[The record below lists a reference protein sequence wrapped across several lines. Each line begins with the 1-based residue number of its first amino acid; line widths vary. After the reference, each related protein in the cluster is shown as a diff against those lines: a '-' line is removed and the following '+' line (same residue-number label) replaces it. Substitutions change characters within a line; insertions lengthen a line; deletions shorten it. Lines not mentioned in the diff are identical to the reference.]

1 MTPPAWRLR
10 RRQKACRTVATDRP
24 HTAIDLGGT
33 KIAAARI
40 LGGRVLDRRQIATP
54 RTQSFEPILEAMARL
69 VDGWIDGPV
78 AVATTG
84 LVDGGCLTAVN
95 PQTLALPVDFP
106 IEARLAERLGVAV
119 RAINDAQAAAWG
131 EFRFGAGRGTA
142 SMVFLTVST
151 GVGGGLVLDGAVRT
165 GPRGLAG
172 HIGHVVAAPDGPFCG
187 CGRRGCLEAVA
198 AGPALAQAAS
208 RLFRR
213 PTSAEDL
220 FAASADDRDAAG
232 LVDDAAAAIAR
243 VLGNLK
249 ATLDLDLAVIGGGV
263 GLASRLLPR
272 IEVGV
277 SREPDR
283 FRVPV
288 VHAALGHDAGLIGAC
303 DWAIGVLSGRAP
315 NG

>member
-1 MTPPAWRLR
+1 M
-10 RRQKACRTVATDRP
+10 ATDRP
-24 HTAIDLGGT
+24 NTTIDLGGT

-40 LGGRVLDRRQIATP
+40 LGGTILDRRQIATP
-54 RTQSFEPILEAMARL
+54 REPSFVSIVEAMVRL
-69 VDGWIDGPV
+69 VDGWVDGPI

-84 LVDGGCLTAVN
+84 LVDRGCLSAIN
-95 PQTLALPVDFP
+95 PQTLAVPPGFP
-106 IEARLAERLGVAV
+106 MEALLSERLGVTV

-131 EFRFGAGRGTA
+131 EFRFGAGRGMT

-165 GPRGLAG
+165 GPGGLAG
-172 HIGHVVAAPDGPFCG
+172 HIGHVVAVPDGPLCG

-208 RLFRR
+208 RLFGR
-213 PTSAEDL
+213 PTSTADL
-220 FAASADDRDAAG
+220 FGAMAGNRDAAD
-232 LVDDAAAAIAR
+232 LVGDAAAAIAR

-263 GLASRLLPR
+263 GLASGFLPR
-272 IEVGV
+272 IEAGV

-283 FRVPV
+283 FRLPV
-288 VHAALGHDAGLIGAC
+288 VAAALGPDAGLIGAC
-303 DWAIGVLSGRAP
+303 DWTSRARSGRVP